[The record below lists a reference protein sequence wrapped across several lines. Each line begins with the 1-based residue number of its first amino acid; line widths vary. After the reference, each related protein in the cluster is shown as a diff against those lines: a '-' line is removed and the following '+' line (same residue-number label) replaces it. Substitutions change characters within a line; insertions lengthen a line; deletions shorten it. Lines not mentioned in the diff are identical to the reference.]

1 MRKLDFYFPNATT
14 LLSYLSWSHYL
25 EILKIEEETKRNFY
39 IKETINSKWIVRELQ
54 RQRASLLYERLCWK
68 QVRLTLEDEC
78 FFMI

>member
-1 MRKLDFYFPNATT
+1 MRKFDFYFPNATT

-54 RQRASLLYERLCWK
+54 RQRTSLLYESLCWK